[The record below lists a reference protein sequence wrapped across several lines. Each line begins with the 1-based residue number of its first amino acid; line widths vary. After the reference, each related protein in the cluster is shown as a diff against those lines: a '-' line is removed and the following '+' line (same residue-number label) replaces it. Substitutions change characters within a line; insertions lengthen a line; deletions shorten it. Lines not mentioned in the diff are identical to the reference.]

1 MWCIERQVAD
11 QSFGKALHREFC
23 RRICSIDR
31 GPEAIH
37 AAGVDDVGFIGPLQ
51 QRQKCPRA
59 IIDAVPA
66 DVKRLLP
73 FRTIAIDE
81 ASAKSADPGIV
92 EQKMDM
98 IGVEIAGYGLG

>member
-1 MWCIERQVAD
+1 MWCIARQVLD

-23 RRICSIDR
+23 RRICRINS
-31 GPEAIH
+31 GPEAVRT
-37 AAGVDDVGFIGPLQ
+37 AGVDDVGFIRPPQ
-51 QRQKCPRA
+51 QRKKCPRA
-59 IIDAVPA
+59 IIDTVPA

-81 ASAKSADPGIV
+81 ASIRSADPGIV